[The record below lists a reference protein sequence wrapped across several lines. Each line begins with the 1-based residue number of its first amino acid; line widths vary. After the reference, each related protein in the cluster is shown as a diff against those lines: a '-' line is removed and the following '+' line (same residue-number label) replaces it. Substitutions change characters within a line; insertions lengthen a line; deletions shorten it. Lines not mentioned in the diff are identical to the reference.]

1 MGGWVDG
8 WVDGWVGGWMGGWM
22 DGWVDG
28 WVGGWMDIW
37 VGECMHGE
45 TEMVPGK
52 VFLCF
57 AQTLFKKITHF

>member
-1 MGGWVDG
+1 
-8 WVDGWVGGWMGGWM
+8 
-22 DGWVDG
+22 
-28 WVGGWMDIW
+28 